1 MRSLL
6 LAAIAFTFASVAHAA
21 GGGEKSKATADAE
34 TVQKRGT
41 ASKVYVAAAPVSATL
56 TNGLRPTGLLQ
67 VDAGFEIPDEK
78 LRTKASSMAP
88 VLRDAMREALTRYV
102 AVFQRPGAVPDADR
116 LKAML
121 QDSVDKALG
130 QKGARLVLM
139 SVMVHDGR

>member
-1 MRSLL
+1 MRRLF
-6 LAAIAFTFASVAHAA
+6 LAAIAFSFASAAHAA
-21 GGGEKSKATADAE
+21 GGGEKSKSTVDAE
-34 TVQKRGT
+34 TIQKRGT
-41 ASKVYVAAAPVSATL
+41 ASKLYVAAAPVSATL
-56 TNGLRPTGLLQ
+56 TNGMRPTGLLQ
-67 VDAGFEIPDEK
+67 VDGGFEIPDEK
-78 LRTKASSMAP
+78 LRTKASAMAP

-116 LKAML
+116 IKSML

>member
-1 MRSLL
+1 MRSLF
-6 LAAIAFTFASVAHAA
+6 LAAIAFTFASAAYAA
-21 GGGEKSKATADAE
+21 GGGDKSKATVDAE

-67 VDAGFEIPDEK
+67 VDGGFEIPDEK
-78 LRTKASSMAP
+78 LRSKASAMAP

-116 LKAML
+116 IKAML
-121 QDSVDKALG
+121 QDAADKALG

-139 SVMVHDGR
+139 SVIVHDGR

>member
-1 MRSLL
+1 MRRLF
-6 LAAIAFTFASVAHAA
+6 LAAIAFSFASAA
-21 GGGEKSKATADAE
+21 QASGGGEKSKSTVDAE

-41 ASKVYVAAAPVSATL
+41 ASKSATL
-56 TNGLRPTGLLQ
+56 TNGMRPTGLLQ
-67 VDAGFEIPDEK
+67 VDGGFEIPDEK
-78 LRTKASSMAP
+78 LRTKASAMAP

-116 LKAML
+116 IKSML